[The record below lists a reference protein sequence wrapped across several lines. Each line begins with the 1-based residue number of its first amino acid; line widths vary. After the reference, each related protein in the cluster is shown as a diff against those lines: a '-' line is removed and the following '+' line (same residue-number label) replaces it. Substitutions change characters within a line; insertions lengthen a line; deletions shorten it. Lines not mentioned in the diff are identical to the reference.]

1 MRRGTLVVALLLS
14 LGVNL
19 GLLGVAVARRGA
31 GERWPR
37 AERGEMLAPERFGR
51 RLADRLGV
59 PDERREAF
67 LGVQR
72 RLAERAA
79 GERREL
85 LRVRLALRRELLAPA
100 PDRVRVDA
108 LLDEL
113 AVRERALNRAL
124 VDSVLESRQTLSG
137 RELERYLRFLERA
150 GPGPGGP
157 PRHGFG
163 GGGRR
168 PAAPP
173 EAP

>member
-19 GLLGVAVARRGA
+19 GLLGVAVARRAA
-31 GERWPR
+31 GERWQR
-37 AERGEMLAPERFGR
+37 AERGETLPPERFGR

-59 PDERREAF
+59 PDERRDAF
-67 LGVQR
+67 LTVQR
-72 RLAERAA
+72 RLAERTAV
-79 GERREL
+79 ERREL

-100 PDRVRVDA
+100 PDRARIDD

-113 AVRERALNRAL
+113 ADRERSLNRAL
-124 VDSVLESRQTLSG
+124 VESVLESRQSLAG

-163 GGGRR
+163 AGRR
-168 PAAPP
+168 RPEAPP
-173 EAP
+173 EGP